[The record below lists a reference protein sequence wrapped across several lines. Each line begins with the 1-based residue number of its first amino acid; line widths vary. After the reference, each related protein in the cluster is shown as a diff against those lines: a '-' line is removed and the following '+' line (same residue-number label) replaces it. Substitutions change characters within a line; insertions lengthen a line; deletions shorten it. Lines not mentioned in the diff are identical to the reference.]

1 MFTINDQKW
10 EIKYA
15 TPCSRNL
22 QRSDGSLTVGVTD
35 LKDGVIYLSTA
46 LSGAFLRKVLIHE
59 LTHAAMFSYG
69 IFVDLDT
76 EELIC
81 DLIAS
86 HGDEIIGLAD
96 KIFKG
101 IKRIA

>member
-1 MFTINDQKW
+1 MFQINGRIWQ
-10 EIKYA
+10 IKYA
-15 TPCSRNL
+15 TPGSKNL
-22 QRSDGSLTVGVTD
+22 RRSDGSETVGVTN
-35 LKDGVIYLSTA
+35 LNDGVIYLSTA
-46 LSGAFLRKVLIHE
+46 LSGPFLRKVLIHE

-69 IFVDLDT
+69 IVVDIDT

-96 KIFKG
+96 GIFKR

>member
-1 MFTINDQKW
+1 MFTINNQKW

-15 TPCSRNL
+15 TPGSRNL
-22 QRSDGSLTVGVTD
+22 RRSDGSLTVGVTD
-35 LKDGVIYLSTA
+35 LKDGIIYLSTA

-69 IFVDLDT
+69 IIVDVDT

-96 KIFKG
+96 KIFRQ

>member
-1 MFTINDQKW
+1 MFTINGRIWQ
-10 EIKYA
+10 IKYA
-15 TPCSRNL
+15 TPGSLNL
-22 QRSDGSLTVGVTD
+22 RRSDGSETVGVTN
-35 LKDGVIYLSTA
+35 LKEGVIYLSTA

-69 IFVDLDT
+69 IFTDIET

-81 DLIAS
+81 DVLAS
-86 HGDEIIGLAD
+86 HGEEVIRLAD
-96 KIFKG
+96 NIFRQ

>member
-1 MFTINDQKW
+1 MFTINGIIWQ
-10 EIKYA
+10 IKYA
-15 TPCSRNL
+15 TPGSLNL
-22 QRSDGSLTVGVTD
+22 RRSDGSETVGVTN
-35 LKDGVIYLSTA
+35 LNDGVIYLSTA
-46 LSGAFLRKVLIHE
+46 LSGSFLRKVLIHE

-69 IFVDLDT
+69 IVVDIDT

-96 KIFKG
+96 GIFKR

>member
-1 MFTINDQKW
+1 MFQINGRIWQ
-10 EIKYA
+10 IKYA
-15 TPCSRNL
+15 TPGSKNL
-22 QRSDGSLTVGVTD
+22 RRSDGSETVGVTN
-35 LKDGVIYLSTA
+35 LNDGIIYLSTA

-69 IFVDLDT
+69 IVVDIDT

-96 KIFKG
+96 GIFKR